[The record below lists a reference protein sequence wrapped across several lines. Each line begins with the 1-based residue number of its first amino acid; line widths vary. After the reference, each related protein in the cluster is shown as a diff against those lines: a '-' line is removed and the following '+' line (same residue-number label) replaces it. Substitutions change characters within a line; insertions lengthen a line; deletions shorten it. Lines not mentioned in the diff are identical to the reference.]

1 MKSPKKPQS
10 VSIAPG
16 AVAAPEAIG
25 QLLQYREDSLTA
37 QLAGCMARAMK
48 GAGPSGKYAC
58 NWVLHSH
65 SCHQPTCSTW
75 STWGTEGGVSPLASN
90 SQCAMFIPECNSSE
104 PVASRKS
111 NCVVSHPAA
120 VSCSQSTQSAFAW

>member
-1 MKSPKKPQS
+1 MQVSKALLDSAMKRPKKPQS

-37 QLAGCMARAMK
+37 QLGGSMARAMK

-58 NWVLHSH
+58 NLV
-65 SCHQPTCSTW
+65 
-75 STWGTEGGVSPLASN
+75 
-90 SQCAMFIPECNSSE
+90 
-104 PVASRKS
+104 
-111 NCVVSHPAA
+111 
-120 VSCSQSTQSAFAW
+120 